1 MAFDPE
7 VHHRRS
13 IRLSGYDYSESG
25 AYFLTLCVRDM
36 KPLFGRVAEGK
47 MGLSPTGLVVQDCWL
62 EIPRHFRQVELD
74 EFVVMPN
81 HLHGILL
88 LTVGARHGVPD
99 VADIGAQH
107 RVPEVANVGAQHRV
121 PEVANV
127 GARHGV
133 PSRRRPVLEQFGR
146 AVSGSLATVIRL
158 FKQAVTKRARALRVG
173 AHHGVPDVAD
183 VGARHGVPL
192 QKWQRNYYEHIIR
205 DGGELGK
212 IREYIATNPLRW
224 ACDRYNP
231 ERGVLVRDEAGGLV
245 PWKDQT

>member
-1 MAFDPE
+1 
-7 VHHRRS
+7 
-13 IRLSGYDYSESG
+13 
-25 AYFLTLCVRDM
+25 
-36 KPLFGRVAEGK
+36 

-99 VADIGAQH
+99 VAD
-107 RVPEVANVGAQHRV
+107 
-121 PEVANV
+121 V

-133 PSRRRPVLEQFGR
+133 PSWRRPVLEQFGR

-192 QKWQRNYYEHIIR
+192 QIWQRNYYEHIIR

-231 ERGVLVRDEAGGLV
+231 ERGVLARDEAGGLV